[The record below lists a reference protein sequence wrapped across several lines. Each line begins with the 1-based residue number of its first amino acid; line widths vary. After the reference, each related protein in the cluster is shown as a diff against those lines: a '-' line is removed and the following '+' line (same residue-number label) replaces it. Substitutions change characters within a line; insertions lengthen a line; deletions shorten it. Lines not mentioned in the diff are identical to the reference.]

1 MKTVLKKAGIVVA
14 AAAAGL
20 LAVSPLA
27 FAGEFKGESDHHH
40 HHHHHGGGHESE
52 HENHESNEAA
62 CKQKNS
68 ATDKREGGHGG
79 LINVSDI
86 AVQVPIQACNN
97 SVIEGVLGI
106 LAKNQKNDDSHGSGD
121 SDN

>member
-1 MKTVLKKAGIVVA
+1 VLKKAGIVVA

-27 FAGEFKGESDHHH
+27 FAGDFKGESDHHH
-40 HHHHHGGGHESE
+40 HHHSSDHDSDNNDHDSDQT
-52 HENHESNEAA
+52 S

-106 LAKNQKNDDSHGSGD
+106 LAKDQKNDDSHGS
-121 SDN
+121 DN

>member
-1 MKTVLKKAGIVVA
+1 MPPIEQERTVLKKAGIVVA

-27 FAGEFKGESDHHH
+27 YADGILDGA
-40 HHHHHGGGHESE
+40 HG
-52 HENHESNEAA
+52 
-62 CKQKNS
+62 QV
-68 ATDKREGGHGG
+68 G
-79 LINVSDI
+79 LVNVQDS

-106 LAKNQKNDDSHGSGD
+106 LSKGQENSDSHDGDCSQDNEATDSAGSD
-121 SDN
+121 SDD